1 MLREIDESA
10 IGPALKLLPVGMDTP
25 RARIQLLATG
35 LQESGLTHRVQ
46 MGGGPAR
53 GLLQFERG
61 GGVRGVLTHPST
73 IDLAARVCA
82 ARKVAPTM
90 QKVWEALETDDVL
103 AMAFGRLLLWTDP
116 YKLPSD
122 AKGGW
127 DLYMRTWRPGKP
139 KPGTW
144 EWHYTQAEDWVL
156 RGIDS

>member
-1 MLREIDESA
+1 MLRSVDESA
-10 IGPALKLLPVGMDTP
+10 ITPAMALLPVGMDSP
-25 RARIQLLATG
+25 RARVQMLCIG

-46 MGGGPAR
+46 IGGGPAR

-61 GGVRGVLTHPST
+61 GGVRGVLTNHST
-73 IDLAARVCA
+73 INPSSRVCA

-103 AMAFGRLLLWTDP
+103 AFAFGRLLLWTDP

-127 DLYMRTWRPGKP
+127 DLYVRTWRPGKP
-139 KPGTW
+139 HADTW
-144 EWHYTQAEDWVL
+144 QAFYKRAEDWVL